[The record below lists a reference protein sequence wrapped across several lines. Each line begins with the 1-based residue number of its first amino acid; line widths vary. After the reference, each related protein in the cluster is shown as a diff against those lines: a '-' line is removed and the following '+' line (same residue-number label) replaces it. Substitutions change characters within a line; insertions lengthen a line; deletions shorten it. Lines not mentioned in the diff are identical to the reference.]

1 MSVYVATP
9 SNTDFDVFTVADMQ
23 TCKIRVS
30 AFSSIIIETGVVNPI
45 KIFDCAYMQ
54 SACTCFANQLEEFTE
69 FVKWAAFVEWVE
81 LVEWEE
87 WVR

>member
-9 SNTDFDVFTVADMQ
+9 TNTDFDVFTVADMQ

-69 FVKWAAFVEWVE
+69 FVNLVHMDLSKLLNGFVKVIK
-81 LVEWEE
+81 
-87 WVR
+87 